1 MSYRLLCNDLE
12 KAKNKKQI
20 QNKQMK
26 RKDFLLTNVI
36 ALRLRKNLFFFE
48 RALRKNLLD
57 PTPFGSNEGKKKFT
71 LNQLVQP
78 HPKKLID
85 YSQNIQP
92 LPIAFRYS
100 WTLPKE
106 KNPEKRICDSVDSK
120 DREEVCVVVNGA
132 VV

>member
-1 MSYRLLCNDLE
+1 ME

-20 QNKQMK
+20 QNKQINEKKGLFVNK
-26 RKDFLLTNVI
+26 RYCASAKKESF
-36 ALRLRKNLFFFE
+36 FFFE
-48 RALRKNLLD
+48 RALRKNLFD

>member
-26 RKDFLLTNVI
+26 RKDFFLTNVI

-57 PTPFGSNEGKKKFT
+57 PTPFGSNEGKKK
-71 LNQLVQP
+71 
-78 HPKKLID
+78 I
-85 YSQNIQP
+85 YS
-92 LPIAFRYS
+92 
-100 WTLPKE
+100 
-106 KNPEKRICDSVDSK
+106 
-120 DREEVCVVVNGA
+120 
-132 VV
+132 

>member
-12 KAKNKKQI
+12 KAKNKKTNTKQTNEKKGLFV
-20 QNKQMK
+20 NKRYCASAK
-26 RKDFLLTNVI
+26 KES
-36 ALRLRKNLFFFE
+36 FFFE

-71 LNQLVQP
+71 LNQFVQP

-100 WTLPKE
+100 
-106 KNPEKRICDSVDSK
+106 
-120 DREEVCVVVNGA
+120 
-132 VV
+132 